1 MKGEMNPMA
10 DAELTAPP
18 SPAVRAANTL
28 TARWCSRLG
37 GEDFALSGAGLWPL
51 LALLA
56 SAADE
61 SAGTELATALGRPA
75 DCAVQD
81 ALELIDI
88 LRAGV
93 STTAA
98 LGLWTRKDVPLHDD
112 WAAGIPEGVAG
123 TLTDQE
129 ALDRWAAQETGGL
142 IDKFPLEITPATA
155 LVLASALAARVKWYE
170 PFDTRPRDRNRESME
185 PDQQWLSRTTYDL
198 GVAAVLDDAVT
209 RVIVEGDGDLDVHLL
224 MGDQHRADVLSTGL
238 RELSGEVQARPVT
251 ESDSGRTGLNVRRV
265 ESWIQEDI
273 LRVELP
279 SFEIQAHHE
288 LLEQA
293 ELFGLRSLTD
303 PVTSHLPLLSPAPL
317 FVSDGAQDVVARFYA
332 EGFEAAAVTAFGLCA
347 TGAPP
352 DEEQQVTLATV
363 IFDRP
368 FGFLAV
374 HRPSRLAVVAGWV
387 DSPFRQ
393 GALQ

>member
-1 MKGEMNPMA
+1 MI
-10 DAELTAPP
+10 DAELTATP

-28 TARWCSRLG
+28 TARWCSRLDG
-37 GEDFALSGAGLWPL
+37 GDFALSGAGLWPL

-61 SAGTELATALGRPA
+61 SAGAELAAALGRPA
-75 DCAVQD
+75 DCAAQD

-93 STTAA
+93 STNAA
-98 LGLWTRKDVPLHDD
+98 LGLWTHKDVPLHED
-112 WAAGIPEGVAG
+112 WAAGIPEGVVG

-129 ALDRWAAQETGGL
+129 ALDRWAAEQTDGL
-142 IDKFPLEITPATA
+142 ITKFPLEITPAAA

-185 PDQQWLSRTTYDL
+185 PDQQWLFRTTEDL
-198 GVAAVLDDAVT
+198 WAAAVLDDAVA

-224 MGDQHRADVLSTGL
+224 IGDQHPGQVLSTGL
-238 RELSGEVQARPVT
+238 RELSGEAQARPVT
-251 ESDSGRTGLNVRRV
+251 ESDSGRPGLNVRRV

-279 SFEIQAHHE
+279 SFEIKTHHE
-288 LLEQA
+288 LLEQTD
-293 ELFGLRSLTD
+293 LFGLRSLTD
-303 PVTSHLPLLSPAPL
+303 PVTSHLPLLSPVPL
-317 FVSDGAQDVVARFYA
+317 FVSDGAQDVVARFFA
-332 EGFEAAAVTAFGLCA
+332 EGFEAAAVTAFEVA
-347 TGAPP
+347 ITGAPP
-352 DEEQQVTLATV
+352 DQEQQVTLATV

-387 DSPFRQ
+387 DSPFRT
-393 GALQ
+393 GTPE